1 MVHEDYLP
9 CGRYEKQAAHS
20 EKNFTAFFHE
30 ESERHFFALLDE
42 DGKILLKSEGYPQ
55 PAARDNGIAS
65 VIKNRVNADFFSVKN
80 ENGKYF
86 LSLRA
91 ANYREI
97 ARSCSVDSEAEAN
110 ALLVY
115 CTGEKIRGGV
125 QAAAIVEEAV
135 VEDKERANNKVDDD
149 YLSCKEYE
157 SGANG
162 NTDLVKFSHENG
174 LHYFAWISDTGK
186 VYMRSEGYPT
196 TAARD
201 NGIASVEK
209 NRDLDERYS
218 TVEKMGRY
226 FVILK
231 AGNHQEIARSCP
243 YESAAAAAAFYP
255 SARHAAPEAPVVE
268 AIVAPEPVVEV
279 VEAPVVEAIAPV
291 VVAPPVV
298 EAAPVVVDIEDD
310 YLSCKEYEGKTVNDK
325 VNNVALFKHENGLFY
340 FAIYGEKG
348 EVRLRSE
355 GFTTA
360 ENRDSELSGALKNL
374 SNPDAYTTLRKG
386 EYYIQVV
393 KDKTGREVGRS
404 CLQKE
409 EPKPIVIA
417 PVVAPVAA
425 VAAVAAVVEAP
436 KPVVEI
442 AKPVDIEDD
451 YLPCKDYQGK
461 NVSDKVNNVAMFK
474 HDNGLYYFAIYDNE
488 GAVRMRS
495 EGFTTAQNRDKE
507 LSGALKN
514 INNPD
519 AYTVIRKGEYYI
531 QILKDK
537 DGKEVGRSCLQKEEP
552 KPIVVPPVA
561 APIAVAAVAAVAA
574 IPKPEPVVEKVVAP
588 PPPPKV
594 VVPPPPVYEAAAPIV
609 EEAAGSKMWIWG
621 LLGAA
626 AIGGALW
633 FMNRN
638 KAEVPPPPPPVE
650 VPAAPPVTEPAA
662 PAATPEPAPVAAAP
676 DCNLN
681 WILFDFDKA
690 AIRADANKELEDMA
704 KILKDNK
711 DYVGVLRA
719 HTDAIGSSAYNDGL
733 SNRRATNAKAVL
745 VKLGIDGDRLKTSA
759 SGKNEAYA
767 KNTNDD
773 TGRKFNRRVE
783 LFIQDKNGKEV
794 CKSIPPSVSADLKA
808 N

>member
-9 CGRYEKQAAHS
+9 CGRYEKQASHS
-20 EKNFTAFFHE
+20 EKNFAAFFHE
-30 ESERHFFALLDE
+30 ESQRHFFALLD
-42 DGKILLKSEGYPQ
+42 DAGKVLLKSEGYPQ
-55 PAARDNGIAS
+55 SAARENGIAS
-65 VIKNRVNADFFSVKN
+65 VIKNRGNADFYSSKN
-80 ENGKYF
+80 ENGKF
-86 LSLRA
+86 FISLRA

-97 ARSCSVDSEAEAN
+97 ARSCSVDTEAEAL
-110 ALLVY
+110 ALIPY
-115 CTGEKIRGGV
+115 CTGEKSRGGANV
-125 QAAAIVEEAV
+125 EAGIAAVATAFAAPVIAEEVAAPAVEIAPAVEEVIAPIAVAETIAAPVIEEVAPIAVAEATPV
-135 VEDKERANNKVDDD
+135 VEEKERANNKLDDD

-157 SGANG
+157 AGSNG
-162 NTDLVKFSHENG
+162 QNGIVKFSHENG
-174 LHYFAWISDTGK
+174 QHYFAWMSDEGK
-186 VYMRSEGYPT
+186 VLMRSEGYPT

-201 NGIASVEK
+201 NGMASVEK
-209 NRDLDERYS
+209 NRDLNERYS

-243 YESAAAAAAFYP
+243 YESEAAALATYPNARVQTKSHVVEAAVAT
-255 SARHAAPEAPVVE
+255 AIAATVVAAPE
-268 AIVAPEPVVEV
+268 PEPVVEEV
-279 VEAPVVEAIAPV
+279 APVVEAIAPV
-291 VVAPPVV
+291 
-298 EAAPVVVDIEDD
+298 EIAAPI
-310 YLSCKEYEGKTVNDK
+310 
-325 VNNVALFKHENGLFY
+325 AAAA
-340 FAIYGEKG
+340 AI
-348 EVRLRSE
+348 
-355 GFTTA
+355 
-360 ENRDSELSGALKNL
+360 
-374 SNPDAYTTLRKG
+374 
-386 EYYIQVV
+386 
-393 KDKTGREVGRS
+393 
-404 CLQKE
+404 
-409 EPKPIVIA
+409 
-417 PVVAPVAA
+417 
-425 VAAVAAVVEAP
+425 VEAP
-436 KPVVEI
+436 KPEPVTAV
-442 AKPVDIEDD
+442 AKPVDVEDD
-451 YLPCKDYQGK
+451 YLPCKDYQNK

-474 HDNGLYYFAIYDNE
+474 HDNGLYYFAIYDKE

-519 AYTVIRKGEYYI
+519 AYTVVRKGEYFI

-537 DGKEVGRSCLQKEEP
+537 DGKEVGRSCMQKEEP

-574 IPKPEPVVEKVVAP
+574 AIPTPEPVVEKVVAP

-594 VVPPPPVYEAAAPIV
+594 VVPPPPPPVYEAAAAV
-609 EEAAGSKMWIWG
+609 EEEVAEGGSKLWIWG

-638 KAEVPPPPPPVE
+638 KAEVPPTPTPVE
-650 VPAAPPVTEPAA
+650 VPATPAVTEPAA
-662 PAATPEPAPVAAAP
+662 PATTPAATPAPEPAPVAAAP
-676 DCNLN
+676 SCNLN

-704 KILKDNK
+704 AILKEHK

-733 SNRRATNAKAVL
+733 SNRRATNAKDVL
-745 VKLGIDGDRLKTSA
+745 VKLGIEGDRIKTSA

-783 LFIQDKNGKEV
+783 LFIQDKDGKEV
-794 CKSIPPSVSADLKA
+794 CKSIPPAVSDGLKA
-808 N
+808 K